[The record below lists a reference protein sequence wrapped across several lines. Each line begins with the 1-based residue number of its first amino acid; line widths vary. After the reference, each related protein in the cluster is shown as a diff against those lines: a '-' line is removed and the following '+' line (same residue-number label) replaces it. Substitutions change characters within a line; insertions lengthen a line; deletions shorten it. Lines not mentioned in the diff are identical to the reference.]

1 MPKPD
6 PALLDPARYPF
17 SCVIAPRFSD
27 LDFHHHVNNAAL
39 ADILQEGR
47 IRFHHVCAYDV
58 ALDSDGI
65 NSMAV
70 SLSVEFLGQARYPDA
85 LENHLGAVAVGRTS
99 HTLGQL
105 VTQGGD
111 PVAYAQTVLVCM
123 LDGRPVENPPTFV
136 ATVSNWM
143 LKP

>member
-17 SCVIAPRFSD
+17 SCAIDPRFTD

-47 IRFHHVCAYDV
+47 IRFHRASAFYK
-58 ALDSDGI
+58 ALDDNDIS
-65 NSMAV
+65 SMLV
-70 SLSVEFLGQARYPDA
+70 SLSIEFLGQARHLHPLD
-85 LENHLGAVAVGRTS
+85 NHLAALSVGGSS

-105 VTQGGD
+105 VTQQGTII
-111 PVAYAQTVLVCM
+111 AYAQAVLVCVKDSQPM
-123 LDGRPVENPPTFV
+123 KNPPSFIESLSKWT
-136 ATVSNWM
+136 

>member
-6 PALLDPARYPF
+6 AALLDPARYPF
-17 SCVIAPRFSD
+17 SCAIEPRFTD

-47 IRFHHVCAYDV
+47 IRFHHVCAYGV
-58 ALDSDGI
+58 ALDGHGI

-70 SLSVEFLGQARYPDA
+70 SLSIEFLGQARYPDV
-85 LENHLGAVAVGRTS
+85 LENHLAAVAVGRTS
-99 HTLGQL
+99 HTIGHL
-105 VTQGGD
+105 VTQGGAL
-111 PVAYAQTVLVCM
+111 VAYAQAVLVCM
-123 LDGRPVENPPTFV
+123 LDGQPVENPQGFV
-136 ATVSNWM
+136 ETVSKWM

>member
-17 SCVIAPRFSD
+17 SCAIAPRFTD

-47 IRFHHVCAYDV
+47 IRFHHASAFAD
-58 ALDSDGI
+58 ALDGSGI
-65 NSMAV
+65 SSMVV
-70 SLSVEFLGQARYPDA
+70 SLSIEFLGQARHPEPLD
-85 LENHLGAVAVGRTS
+85 NHLAAFAVGRSS

-105 VTQGGD
+105 VTQQGNL
-111 PVAYAQTVLVCM
+111 VAYAQTVLVCVR
-123 LDGRPVENPPTFV
+123 DDQPVENPPAFLES
-136 ATVSNWM
+136 VSKWA
-143 LKP
+143 LEL

>member
-6 PALLDPARYPF
+6 TALLDPSRYPF
-17 SCVIAPRFSD
+17 SCAITPRFSD

-58 ALDSDGI
+58 ALDGEGI

-70 SLSVEFLGQARYPDA
+70 SLSIEFLGQARFPEA
-85 LENHLGAVAVGRTS
+85 LDNHLGAVAVGRTS

-105 VTQGGD
+105 VTQGGEL
-111 PVAYAQTVLVCM
+111 VAYAQAVLVCM
-123 LDGRPVENPPTFV
+123 HGGRPVENPPSFIE
-136 ATVSNWM
+136 TVSNWM